1 MIRISHCSVCGGE
14 LGKALDLETYPLLT
28 SACPPDARVPLLPI
42 VTGYCRRCSH
52 VQLMERPT
60 PEQLDLIYLGDYTNV
75 MEKGVLSSADQ
86 MQLDCKAFF
95 DFADGGKLPVDGKVL
110 EIGCFDGSFLAL
122 FEGRRLLGCEPN
134 PMGRMA
140 AERYGVEV
148 VPRYFSAADFERSS
162 IDLVVM
168 RHLIEHLPEPLKVL
182 EACRQIIRPEGR
194 LLIETPNIEHTLAH
208 HVVGSF
214 YHQHLH
220 YFSRE
225 SLPLLLRS
233 TKFEIVAHGMR
244 DFRQFVV
251 AVPAGGGTRELLNDS
266 REPYAVMIRSQID
279 GYRRYLEALRLDMA
293 AWLAGNPGRIA
304 IYGASSTATGIV
316 YAGGLPPARLAY
328 LVDAD
333 PRKHGKV
340 LPGTGRAVFAPEHL
354 REDPVETVFIASD
367 FFKEEIK
374 LLLKTQFPGVV
385 KSCILSHP
393 HFVVETL

>member
-1 MIRISHCSVCGGE
+1 MIPISHRSVCGGA
-14 LGKALDLETYPLLT
+14 LNKALDIEAYPLLT
-28 SACPPDARVPLLPI
+28 SACPRQARVPLLPI
-42 VTGYCRRCSH
+42 VAGYCRRCSH

-60 PEQLDLIYLGDYTNV
+60 PEQLDLIYLGEYTNV

-95 DFADGGKLPVDGKVL
+95 DFADGGKLPVDGRVL
-110 EIGCFDGSFLAL
+110 EIGCFDGSFLSL
-122 FEGRRLLGCEPN
+122 FEGRRLTGCEPN

-148 VPRYFSAADFERSS
+148 VPRYFSAADFEDSS

-168 RHLIEHLPEPLKVL
+168 RHLIEHLPEPLQAL
-182 EACRQIIRPEGR
+182 EACRQIIKPAGR
-194 LLIETPNIEHTLAH
+194 LLIETPNIEHTLTQ
-208 HVVGSF
+208 HVVGNF

-225 SLPLLLRS
+225 SLPLILRRAG
-233 TKFEIVAHGMR
+233 FEIVAHGIM

-251 AVPAGGGTRELLNDS
+251 AAKVEGTKNVVDDTRA
-266 REPYAVMIRSQID
+266 PYGAMICSQID
-279 GYRRYLEALRLDMA
+279 GFRQYLEALRLDMA
-293 AWLAGNPGRIA
+293 AWLAANPGRIA

-316 YAGGLPPARLAY
+316 YAGGLPPGRLAY

-340 LPGTGRAVFAPEHL
+340 LPGTDCTVFSPEHL

-385 KSCILSHP
+385 KRCILSHP